1 MFHVSRLGLA
11 KSSESY
17 HGMANGWFRVSH
29 LQYDARPEFFV
40 EVGGEC
46 RAGAMVVEV
55 QIACAISKAAEGRNG
70 VLWIGGSSMSPDMDL
85 EVRVVC
91 CVTIA
96 FAASTHTP
104 DSISSRNDP
113 REQRANAYLRHS
125 GFFSSH
131 LTRRTLE
138 SMCQPFVTCK
148 CVRCV
153 LARLAACLHFWS
165 PSAGLERRLARRRH
179 PECRPEMAVRVRRD
193 CMMETREY
201 SRIGYATKVRVWRT
215 GDGQS

>member
-1 MFHVSRLGLA
+1 
-11 KSSESY
+11 
-17 HGMANGWFRVSH
+17 MANGWFRVSH

-55 QIACAISKAAEGRNG
+55 QIACTISKATEGRDG
-70 VLWIGGSSMSPDMDL
+70 VLWIGGSSMSPDMNL
-85 EVRVVC
+85 ELRVVC
-91 CVTIA
+91 SVTIA

-113 REQRANAYLRHS
+113 RERGVNAYLRHS

-148 CVRCV
+148 GVRCV

-179 PECRPEMAVRVRRD
+179 PRYMPEMAVRVQCD

-201 SRIGYATKVRVWRT
+201 GRVGYATKVRVWRT